1 MNPLKNA
8 SCFAFFTVASRAEAV
23 YIVHVSESS
32 MKQDVLDTWL
42 LGALGAHLSLVDE
55 MVAKHKSE
63 VSTVPADWQA
73 LLDGQLLQ
81 TFPSFLERQAVD
93 NVPSLQGDA
102 AVTALQRESPPSQQ
116 SDAAKRALALHWLLQ
131 AYRTFGHQAAQINPL
146 PHLLTPVAALEPAT
160 YGLTEADLAG
170 PVPSELFSTVSAQTV
185 TGWLAQL
192 RARYCGHIGLEFM
205 HIPDANQRQWFIAH
219 WEQHPPTALV
229 ATQQRYLLDR
239 LLAAEA
245 FERFVHTKYV
255 GAKRFSL
262 EGGESLISCLDTAL
276 ELLASH
282 GVTEVILGM
291 PHRGRLNVLTHITG
305 KPARAL
311 FSEFDDVEPETMRG
325 RGDVKYHLGHSSD
338 YTTYSGKK
346 IHVSLTCNPS
356 HLEAVDPVAVG
367 RVYAQQQR
375 RGDID
380 HRQVT
385 GILMHGDAAFSGQ
398 GVVAETLNMSQ
409 VPGYN
414 TGGTVHIVVN
424 NQLGFTT
431 NPQDARS
438 TTYCTDIAKM
448 IHAPVIHV
456 NGDDPEAVVHAAQ
469 LAVAYQRTF
478 HRDVVIDLV
487 CYRRYGHNETDEPSF
502 TQPLL
507 YQSIAKHPSVATQ
520 YAETLLQTG
529 VLTQAEVAHMTQ
541 AHQERLEA
549 ELATAKQENKRLP
562 LSSRE
567 GVWASY
573 QGGAYAQG
581 QLLETGVAQE
591 ELKRLAEQL
600 VAVPP
605 LFTPHPKILR
615 LLQQRAAM
623 GQGAQ
628 PLDWAMAEALAF
640 ASLLANGVPVRL
652 LGQDCRRGT
661 FSQRQ
666 ALLVDIQD
674 GKEYIPLQHLSLQ
687 GTQRPAPFDIHDS
700 VLSEFAAMGFE
711 YGYSLESPEALV
723 LWEAQFGDFVNGAQ
737 VILDQF
743 LSAGEAKWGRLSGL
757 VLLLPHSYEGQG
769 PEHSSARLERF
780 LQLCAED
787 NWQVVYPT
795 TPAQY
800 FHLLRRQ
807 VKSSWRKPLVVMTPK
822 SLLRNPVATSSLEAL
837 TTGGFQPCL
846 PDTTVEAAQVQRVLL
861 CTGKIYYDLLEE
873 RTKRK
878 DSQTALVRVEQLYP
892 LDTTLLQQAVAPYA
906 AATTWKWVQ
915 EEPANMGAQ
924 SFLQTHG
931 LEKIVGHPMQWI
943 SRPEAASPATGSH
956 KAHAFE
962 QRDLLEAAFAANSL
976 TKDPTT
982 AKVKPTRTK

>member
-1 MNPLKNA
+1 MDPKHILF
-8 SCFAFFTVASRAEAV
+8 CFFTVASRAEAV
-23 YIVHVSESS
+23 YIVRVSESS
-32 MKQDVLDTWL
+32 MQQDVLEAWL

-55 MVAKHKSE
+55 MVAQHKSE
-63 VSTVPADWQA
+63 ASTVPADWQA
-73 LLDGQLLQ
+73 LFDGRLPQGIPTLVEGRA
-81 TFPSFLERQAVD
+81 TS
-93 NVPSLQGDA
+93 NIPSLQGEA
-102 AVTALQRESPPSQQ
+102 PVTTLPRESASSKQN
-116 SDAAKRALALHWLLQ
+116 DDAKRALALHLLLQ
-131 AYRTFGHQAAQINPL
+131 AYRTFGHQAAQVNPL
-146 PHLLTPVAALEPAT
+146 PHPQPSVAALEPAT
-160 YGLTEADLAG
+160 YGFTAADLARSL
-170 PVPSELFSTVSAQTV
+170 PLDFSSSPAQTMAE
-185 TGWLAQL
+185 WLAQL
-192 RARYCGHIGLEFM
+192 QARYCGHIGLEFM
-205 HIPDANQRQWFIAH
+205 HIPDQKQQDWFVTH
-219 WEQHPPTALV
+219 WEQHPPAPLDSK
-229 ATQQRYLLDR
+229 QQRHLLDR

-245 FERFVHTKYV
+245 FERFVHTKFV

-262 EGGESLISCLDTAL
+262 EGGESLIACLDTAL

-282 GVTEVILGM
+282 GAAEVILGM

-305 KPARAL
+305 KPTGAI
-311 FSEFDDVEPETMRG
+311 FSEFDDVEPEAMRG
-325 RGDVKYHLGHSSD
+325 RGDVKYHLGHSND
-338 YTTYSGKK
+338 YKTFSGKK

-356 HLEAVDPVAVG
+356 HLEAVDPVTVG

-375 RGDID
+375 RGDTA
-380 HRQVT
+380 HKQVT
-385 GILMHGDAAFSGQ
+385 GILMHGDAAFPGQ

-409 VPGYN
+409 VAAYD
-414 TGGTVHIVVN
+414 TGGTLHIVVN
-424 NQLGFTT
+424 NQVGFTT
-431 NPQDARS
+431 NAQDSRS
-438 TTYCTDIAKM
+438 TAYCTDIAKM

-478 HRDVVIDLV
+478 HKDMVIDLV

-507 YQSIAKHPSVATQ
+507 YQQIAKHPSVAAQ
-520 YAETLLQTG
+520 YAETLIKAG
-529 VLTQAEVAHMTQ
+529 IVTQAEVAQRTQ

-549 ELATAKQENKRLP
+549 ELTAARQHNKRLP
-562 LSSRE
+562 LSSGE
-567 GVWASY
+567 GLWASY
-573 QGGAYAQG
+573 HGGAYTPG
-581 QLLETGVAQE
+581 NITSTGVPRT
-591 ELKRLAEQL
+591 ELTRLAEQL

-605 LFTPHPKILR
+605 SFTPHPKILR

-623 GQGAQ
+623 GQGSQ

-640 ASLLANGVPVRL
+640 ASLLVKGTPVRL

-666 ALLVDIQD
+666 ALLVDAQN
-674 GKEYIPLQHLSLQ
+674 GTEYIPLQHLSLPESQ
-687 GTQRPAPFDIHDS
+687 PPVRFDIHDS

-787 NWQVVYPT
+787 NWQVTYPT

-807 VKSSWRKPLVVMTPK
+807 VQSSWRKPLVVMTPK
-822 SLLRNPVATSSLEAL
+822 SLLRNPAATSSLEEL
-837 TTGGFQPCL
+837 TTGSFHPCL
-846 PDTTVEAAQVQRVLL
+846 ANTTVEAAQVQRVLL

-878 DSQTALVRVEQLYP
+878 DSQTALVRIEQLYP
-892 LDTTLLQQAVAPYA
+892 LDIIALQQATAPYG

-931 LEKIVGHPMQWI
+931 LEKAVGHSLQWI
-943 SRPEAASPATGSH
+943 SRPPAASPATGSH
-956 KAHAFE
+956 KAHGLE
-962 QRDLLEAAFAANSL
+962 QRDLLEAAFADNPL
-976 TKDPTT
+976 TREPTT
-982 AKVKPTRTK
+982 AKVKPTRNKS